1 MQGGNRWKS
10 VEMST
15 KIHFLPRG
23 KAKISKWRRRSCAEV
38 VVDSAERVSVRSVPI
53 ALAAFLS

>member
-23 KAKISKWRRRSCAEV
+23 KAKGSKWRRRSCAEV
-38 VVDSAERVSVRSVPI
+38 VVDSAGKS
-53 ALAAFLS
+53 